1 MLQESSRDRGL
12 VPTLTKV
19 IFSHRA
25 QELKNILMNVSR
37 NRAIID
43 YRELH
48 AGDERSGVDGFD
60 V

>member
-19 IFSHRA
+19 IFSHKA
-25 QELKNILMNVSR
+25 QELKNILMNVPQKHS
-37 NRAIID
+37 NNKSP
-43 YRELH
+43 ELH
-48 AGDERSGVDGFD
+48 AGDERSGVNGFD